1 MKFLTMLA
9 IVLGLGLSSAAM
21 DAEAKRFGG
30 AKSFG
35 IKRQAA
41 PQQAPASPN
50 ATQAAPA
57 AGAAGAAAAPKRSWM
72 GPLAGIAA
80 GLGLAALASHLGFG
94 EAFGSILLLGLGVIA
109 AIALFRFLTR
119 KPAAGGAAAGMQGM
133 RYAHETPGAAGQ
145 RPTAFESVKPAGHGG
160 GSIIGSQLAGGSAAP
175 VSAIPADFDVAA
187 FERNAKVNFIRLQA
201 AHDAGDLDDIRQF
214 TSPEVFAEIQ
224 MDISDRNGAIN
235 TTEVI
240 DIQAAVTEVAEEAG
254 RYIVSVRFTGS
265 LREDDAPMPEAVDE
279 IWHMTK
285 PTSGTGGWV
294 VAGIQQSS

>member
-35 IKRQAA
+35 MQRQSA
-41 PQQAPASPN
+41 PPKAPANQN
-50 ATQAAPA
+50 AAQAAPA
-57 AGAAGAAAAPKRSWM
+57 AGAAGAAAAAPKRSWM

-94 EAFGSILLLGLGVIA
+94 EAFGSILLLGLGLIA

-119 KPAAGGAAAGMQGM
+119 KQASGGAGMQGM
-133 RYAHETPGAAGQ
+133 RYAHETPGAAAN
-145 RPTAFESVKPAGHGG
+145 RPAAFDSLKPAGQGG
-160 GSIIGSQLAGGSAAP
+160 GSIIGSQLAGGAAAQA
-175 VSAIPADFDVAA
+175 SGIPADFDVTA

-224 MDISDRNGAIN
+224 MDMSERNGAAN
-235 TTEVI
+235 KTEVI
-240 DIQAAVTEVAEEAG
+240 DIQATVAEVGEEPG

-265 LREDDAPMPEAVDE
+265 VREDDATMPEAVDE

-285 PTSGTGGWV
+285 PISGAGGWV
-294 VAGIQQSS
+294 VAGIQQSL